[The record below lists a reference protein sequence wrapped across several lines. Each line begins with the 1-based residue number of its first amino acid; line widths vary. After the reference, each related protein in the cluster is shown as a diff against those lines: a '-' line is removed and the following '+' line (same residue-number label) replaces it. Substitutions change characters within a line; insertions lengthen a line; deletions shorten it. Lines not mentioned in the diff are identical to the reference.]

1 MKSEKLSE
9 SISTAILIV
18 RLPLFYFQISMSVRL
33 LMVDANTRASTLT
46 SRSTAFVD
54 KDLILLETK
63 RTA

>member
-46 SRSTAFVD
+46 SRFTAFVD